1 MGENLTIAFLIVAVS
16 ICFVCLLG
24 IGSFCIAVLIVRH
37 YQEHRRN
44 GE

>member
-1 MGENLTIAFLIVAVS
+1 MVDNLTIAFLIIAVA

-24 IGSFCIAVLIVRH
+24 IGSFCVAVLIARH
-37 YQEHRRN
+37 YQEHRRG